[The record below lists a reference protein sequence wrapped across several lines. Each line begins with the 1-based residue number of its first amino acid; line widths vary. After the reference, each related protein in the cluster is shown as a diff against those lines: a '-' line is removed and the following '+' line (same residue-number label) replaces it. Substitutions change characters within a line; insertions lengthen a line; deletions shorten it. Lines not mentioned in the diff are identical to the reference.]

1 MIQKL
6 VLIILIFNSTLLFGE
21 TLEKVLIDTFNY
33 FPDIKKSKSELN
45 IAKKNLTISKTD
57 FLPSIDLS
65 MSQGR
70 KVSKSNP
77 DTSSYNFTNTNPSTL
92 DVDISQPLGATK
104 YLNLKSSRNDLD
116 IAKLKNEA
124 LIQDVL
130 YRATKGYYSYLKE
143 RFLLDVAIKN
153 ENNLTQKF
161 EATEKRFNFRDVTKT
176 DVFQAKA
183 RLAEATAKRIE
194 AENNVEIAESEF
206 NAVVGRKPDINWFP
220 DNKEKIT
227 GSNPKDWQK
236 FATLPKLPLSLDQ
249 ALEIALENNH
259 QLKQLFYELENSK
272 ISIKQSGLNFLPEF
286 SVTATYGKSLETS
299 RTVDRRND
307 YEVTA
312 DMSIPLFNKGHNF
325 INLNK
330 SKDTA
335 LSSHQ
340 AFESKKLNLTHEV
353 KSAWKR
359 IKSSKSSIESLE
371 ISVESNLVALEGVS
385 KEAGVGSRTTLNI
398 LDAEKELTQAEASL
412 VNAQFSLIDSSY
424 QLLKSCGLLNFSYL
438 DINF

>member
-1 MIQKL
+1 
-6 VLIILIFNSTLLFGE
+6 
-21 TLEKVLIDTFNY
+21 
-33 FPDIKKSKSELN
+33 
-45 IAKKNLTISKTD
+45 
-57 FLPSIDLS
+57 

-70 KVSKSNP
+70 KISKSNP
-77 DTSSYNFTNTNPSTL
+77 DISSYNFTNTNPSTL

-104 YLNLKSSRNDLD
+104 YLNLKLSRNDLD

-124 LIQDVL
+124 LIQDTL
-130 YRATKGYYSYLKE
+130 YRATKAYYSYLKE

-206 NAVVGRKPDINWFP
+206 TAVVGRKPDINWFP

-272 ISIKQSGLNFLPEF
+272 ISIKQSGLNFLPEL
-286 SVTATYGKSLETS
+286 SVTATYGKSLDAS
-299 RTVDRRND
+299 RTVERRND

-340 AFESKKLNLTHEV
+340 AFESKKLNLVHEV

-359 IKSSKSSIESLE
+359 IKSSKSSIKSLE

-385 KEAGVGSRTTLNI
+385 KEAGVGTRTTLEI
-398 LDAEKELTQAEASL
+398 LDAEKELTQAEANL
-412 VNAQFSLIDSSY
+412 VNSRFQLITSAYS
-424 QLLKSCGLLNFSYL
+424 LLKSCGLLSFEYL
-438 DINF
+438 GIQK